1 MKNTMKVAGLTLAL
15 ALTSAFAHA
24 EENIAYID
32 SGAIFQNH
40 PDREAVAKKIDDALK
55 GPAEKLQA
63 AEKKIVDKMKALE
76 KEAPKL
82 RRADIQKREDEINK
96 LRQSYQEDLNA
107 FQQQNDKLQFE
118 ERAKLLQSIQ
128 EATNEVAKEKKYT
141 YVIDANALVYAA
153 DGKDITKEVLDRI
166 KPAEKAP
173 AKVEEKK
180 AGK

>member
-1 MKNTMKVAGLTLAL
+1 MKNTMKMAGLTLAL
-15 ALTSAFAHA
+15 ALTSAFAQA

-32 SGAIFQNH
+32 SAAIFQSH
-40 PDREAVAKKIDDALK
+40 PDREAVAKKIDDELK

-96 LRQSYQEDLNA
+96 LRQSYQEQVNA
-107 FQQQNDKLQFE
+107 FQQKNEKLQYE

-128 EATNEVAKEKKYT
+128 EATNEVAKEKNYT

-153 DGKDITKEVLDRI
+153 DGKDITKEVLDHI

-173 AKVEEKK
+173 AKAEEKK